1 MGVGRRKVGENYTEP
16 DSWGLTS
23 LRMLDQNGAPVD
35 TAGESYNAVI
45 IVEYELAAGTKISG

>member
-1 MGVGRRKVGENYTEP
+1 MSGNSIAQFRVE
-16 DSWGLTS
+16 L
-23 LRMLDQNGAPVD
+23 LDQNGSPVN